1 MSGDQGSFGG
11 PGVGGGTGEINTAQA
26 EAASIQQQTEI
37 SERIIGNIENA
48 KELTRLINER
58 NQLLGQSSDILKE
71 NLSLQNSIFN
81 ILGEQTK
88 ELIKSAEKS
97 EDISEASAALRD
109 SIQEEVALSDDLK
122 NSLSAQLLVAES
134 LQAGSV
140 EQLQTLKEI
149 TKQFEKRKAI
159 SKTIR
164 DAQQDLDDITA
175 KVTEKLGMSSKFSE
189 TTLGSTVEMV
199 KRMQQAAENGGDFSA
214 MLEASLGQAF
224 NLKNIL
230 GDTVDEI
237 KDMVVQLDKVS
248 KNFSATTGL
257 GNTFQSEIMTI
268 YGATFLGG
276 GTMQEAGKSLEAL
289 ATGFSAFNPQ
299 AIKVNQSLGTTIVNL
314 SKIGVTSAQ
323 SVKAFEFFTRTLQI
337 SALEASNLT
346 VELAM
351 MGQQMGVTS
360 TKMIQDFTAVADNL
374 AVFGDRSIDVFKGL
388 AAQAKATGMEV
399 SSLVALAESFNQF
412 DKAADSASKLNAV
425 LGTQL
430 STLQLLSMDYDDR
443 LSYLRQEVQQ
453 SVGNFGALDQY
464 TQMYVAQAMG
474 LKSAA
479 EAQRFLNMSQAEF
492 LKYQS
497 DMEAAN
503 TRQEDLEAMTR
514 ELVPVLQQFKL
525 AFMQLAMV
533 FAPYVSLLAKAVAFL
548 APMLKIII
556 PLTIAHLVYKKV
568 VAAAYVLELA
578 MLILKTKTTG
588 AFSIEYDQ
596 IRKNITAKLGYNA
609 VTGIQN
615 VASALASK
623 IFAFQNAIR
632 GKNIL
637 LIGIQTIKTVA
648 FTVAT
653 GAMNAVLGIVK
664 IVMMAASLATAAF
677 GSSLVVATGGL
688 ILIVPLLFKL
698 LEIFGF
704 KVNPFFF
711 DIPRVMAENF
721 ERMGKGVR
729 TAAAALRALNPF
741 NQTTEDFGDGFG
753 SLQNLQNLD
762 MSKLATDLEKV
773 KSVMLSMANAKVE
786 GVLAIRTDGAATSLF
801 MGSEDVMK
809 NITEGKLTVDVNIP
823 EMKPPKIEL
832 KVDIDG
838 EPIRAIVRD
847 VLVARGL

>member
-1 MSGDQGSFGG
+1 MSIPQD
-11 PGVGGGTGEINTAQA
+11 PGGGAPPGAGNVNTAQA
-26 EAASIQQQTEI
+26 EAAAIQQQTEI

-81 ILGEQTK
+81 ILGEQTQQLLK
-88 ELIKSAEKS
+88 TAQESR
-97 EDISEASAALRD
+97 DISAASAALRD
-109 SIQEEVALSDDLK
+109 TIQQEVTLSEDLRD
-122 NSLSAQLLVAES
+122 SLQARLLVAES
-134 LQAGSV
+134 LQAGSE

-149 TKQFEKRKAI
+149 TEELERQKAV
-159 SKTIR
+159 SKTIKE
-164 DAQQDLDDITA
+164 AQQDLDDVTA
-175 KVTEKLGMSSKFSE
+175 KVADTLGMSSKFSE

-199 KRMQQAAENGGDFSA
+199 KRMQQAAEGGADFSD

-230 GDTVDEI
+230 GDTLDSL
-237 KDMVVQLDKVS
+237 KDMVIELDKIS
-248 KNFSATTGL
+248 KNFAATTGL

-314 SKIGVTSAQ
+314 SKIGVSSAQ

-556 PLTIAHLVYKKV
+556 PLTIASLAYKKV
-568 VAAAYVLELA
+568 LAAGYILELA
-578 MLILKTKTTG
+578 LFTLR
-588 AFSIEYDQ
+588 
-596 IRKNITAKLGYNA
+596 RKNNTAMAMEFTLIRSRIAAKLGENA
-609 VTGIQN
+609 VTKIQN
-615 VASALASK
+615 ASHILANK
-623 IFAFQNAIR
+623 IFAVQNALR

-637 LIGIQTIKTVA
+637 LIGLQTIKTVA

-664 IVMMAASLATAAF
+664 IVMMAASLATSAF

-688 ILIVPLLFKL
+688 ILIIPLLFKL

-711 DIPRVMAENF
+711 DIPRVMGENF
-721 ERMGKGVR
+721 DRMAQGVR
-729 TAAAALRALNPF
+729 NALSALRALNPF
-741 NQTTEDFGDGFG
+741 NDTTEDFGDGFG

>member
-1 MSGDQGSFGG
+1 
-11 PGVGGGTGEINTAQA
+11 
-26 EAASIQQQTEI
+26 
-37 SERIIGNIENA
+37 
-48 KELTRLINER
+48 
-58 NQLLGQSSDILKE
+58 
-71 NLSLQNSIFN
+71 
-81 ILGEQTK
+81 
-88 ELIKSAEKS
+88 
-97 EDISEASAALRD
+97 
-109 SIQEEVALSDDLK
+109 
-122 NSLSAQLLVAES
+122 
-134 LQAGSV
+134 
-140 EQLQTLKEI
+140 
-149 TKQFEKRKAI
+149 
-159 SKTIR
+159 
-164 DAQQDLDDITA
+164 
-175 KVTEKLGMSSKFSE
+175 
-189 TTLGSTVEMV
+189 
-199 KRMQQAAENGGDFSA
+199 
-214 MLEASLGQAF
+214 
-224 NLKNIL
+224 
-230 GDTVDEI
+230 
-237 KDMVVQLDKVS
+237 
-248 KNFSATTGL
+248 
-257 GNTFQSEIMTI
+257 
-268 YGATFLGG
+268 
-276 GTMQEAGKSLEAL
+276 
-289 ATGFSAFNPQ
+289 
-299 AIKVNQSLGTTIVNL
+299 
-314 SKIGVTSAQ
+314 
-323 SVKAFEFFTRTLQI
+323 
-337 SALEASNLT
+337 
-346 VELAM
+346 M

-623 IFAFQNAIR
+623 IF
-632 GKNIL
+632 
-637 LIGIQTIKTVA
+637 
-648 FTVAT
+648 
-653 GAMNAVLGIVK
+653 
-664 IVMMAASLATAAF
+664 
-677 GSSLVVATGGL
+677 
-688 ILIVPLLFKL
+688 
-698 LEIFGF
+698 
-704 KVNPFFF
+704 
-711 DIPRVMAENF
+711 
-721 ERMGKGVR
+721 
-729 TAAAALRALNPF
+729 
-741 NQTTEDFGDGFG
+741 
-753 SLQNLQNLD
+753 
-762 MSKLATDLEKV
+762 
-773 KSVMLSMANAKVE
+773 
-786 GVLAIRTDGAATSLF
+786 
-801 MGSEDVMK
+801 
-809 NITEGKLTVDVNIP
+809 
-823 EMKPPKIEL
+823 
-832 KVDIDG
+832 
-838 EPIRAIVRD
+838 
-847 VLVARGL
+847 